1 AFVLAIAGQLS
12 KGCADLSP
20 DLIDLSVR
28 HGCARY
34 EQGYSAPMLVEENR
48 ILCSAILDCVQDN
61 LLIADVS
68 NLVPDLKVVTDVLA
82 SMLREA
88 ITSHN
93 SLSQAA

>member
-1 AFVLAIAGQLS
+1 
-12 KGCADLSP
+12 
-20 DLIDLSVR
+20 LIDLSVC
-28 HGCARY
+28 HGRARY

-93 SLSQAA
+93 VMSQAA